1 MDEALQG
8 AVGGQSPVGAKDFG
22 HGLGRFLV
30 ANRNKR
36 WRYGQEFVRFGA
48 AQARRSTRARA
59 GSPVEA
65 GRRVALEAVRRR
77 QDSPRLVLRRQ
88 SP

>member
-22 HGLGRFLV
+22 HGLGRSLV

-36 WRYGQEFVRFGA
+36 WRYGQGFVRFGA
-48 AQARRSTRARA
+48 AQAGRTTKA

-65 GRRVALEAVRRR
+65 GRSVAAEAGRRR
-77 QDSPRLVLRRQ
+77 QESQGLVLRR
-88 SP
+88 